1 MDENTNGFYTSQI
14 STANSPGWVLLFKKR
29 QRKYYN
35 QLERDSGY
43 LISQPCYIMTM
54 EENLKISKWEHFVSH
69 TTQILFM
76 VHHEHRKPR
85 VWWRETTELW
95 KKISPVSSKKKRL
108 IKQNGA
114 VIFYF
119 NDSERLRRERNL
131 YQGGERRSRIRR
143 GVVWGSEYRHQPW
156 CRPLKRQ
163 GYFTEFWFNYFKLIC
178 LLLLSEAHRSR
189 DWWQT
194 TLKQNWIDFTRHWT
208 LLKEIK

>member
-1 MDENTNGFYTSQI
+1 
-14 STANSPGWVLLFKKR
+14 
-29 QRKYYN
+29 
-35 QLERDSGY
+35 
-43 LISQPCYIMTM
+43 M

-95 KKISPVSSKKKRL
+95 KKISPISSKKKRL

-178 LLLLSEAHRSR
+178 LFLLSEAHRSR

-194 TLKQNWIDFTRHWT
+194 TLKQNWIDFTRHLT

>member
-1 MDENTNGFYTSQI
+1 MRAFCESHNTNLVHG
-14 STANSPGWVLLFKKR
+14 APGTPQTQGLVERNNRTLKENLSSIIQEKEADKTKWCSYLLFQW
-29 QRKYYN
+29 QRKAE
-35 QLERDSGY
+35 ER
-43 LISQPCYIMTM
+43 
-54 EENLKISKWEHFVSH
+54 KKFVS
-69 TTQILFM
+69 
-76 VHHEHRKPR
+76 R
-85 VWWRETTELW
+85 
-95 KKISPVSSKKKRL
+95 
-108 IKQNGA
+108 
-114 VIFYF
+114 
-119 NDSERLRRERNL
+119 
-131 YQGGERRSRIRR
+131 GERRSRIRR

>member
-43 LISQPCYIMTM
+43 LISQPCYIMTIK
-54 EENLKISKWEHFVSH
+54 ENLKISKWEHFVSH

-114 VIFYF
+114 VAFYF